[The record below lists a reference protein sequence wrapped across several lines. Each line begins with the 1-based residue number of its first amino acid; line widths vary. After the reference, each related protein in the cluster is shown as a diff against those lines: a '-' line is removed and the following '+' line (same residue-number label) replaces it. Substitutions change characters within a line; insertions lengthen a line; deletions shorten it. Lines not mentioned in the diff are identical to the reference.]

1 MTNGTDGQLE
11 PGYIGLAK
19 SGQLG
24 ERVRALRAMAQSC
37 TLCPRA
43 CRVDRLA
50 NERGKCRTGTRA
62 TLCSA
67 HPHMGEEPPLVGYR
81 GSGTIFFTHCNL
93 ACVYCQNYD
102 ISHLG
107 IGQEVDCETLAE
119 AMLKLQRM
127 GCHNINFVSPSH
139 VVPQIVEAVAVAV
152 ERGLRVPLVYN
163 SGGYDSV
170 ATLRLLDGVFDIY
183 MPDMKYSDPALGEA
197 YSGVKDYPAVNRAAV
212 KEMHR
217 QVGDLIADSSGVA
230 VRGLLVRHL
239 VLPNG
244 LAGTEDILRFLATE
258 ISRDTYVNIMDQYHP
273 CFKANQ
279 MPELSRR
286 ITATEY
292 REALHT
298 AQRLGLHR
306 GF

>member
-1 MTNGTDGQLE
+1 MISDNDRLQ
-11 PGYIGLAK
+11 PSYIGLAK
-19 SGQLG
+19 TRELS
-24 ERVRALRAMAQSC
+24 ERARLLREMAHSC

-50 NERGKCRTGTRA
+50 NEKGECNTGKRA
-62 TLCSA
+62 ILCSA
-67 HPHMGEEPPLVGYR
+67 HPHMGEEPPLVGRR
-81 GSGTIFFTHCNL
+81 GSGTIFFSRCNL

-102 ISHLG
+102 ISHFG
-107 IGQEVDCETLAE
+107 AGDEVDSEDLAE
-119 AMLKLQRM
+119 AMLRLQRM

-139 VVPQIVEAVAVAV
+139 VVPQIVEALAVAV
-152 ERGLRVPLVYN
+152 TRGLRVPLVYN

-183 MPDMKYSDPALGEA
+183 MPDMKYSDPALGER
-197 YSGVKDYPAVNRAAV
+197 YSGVKSYPTVNRAAV

-217 QVGDLIADSSGVA
+217 QVGDLTVDSSGVA

-244 LAGTEDILRFLATE
+244 LAGTEDTLSFLATE
-258 ISRDTYVNIMDQYHP
+258 VSLDTYVNIMDQYRP
-273 CFKANQ
+273 CFKAGQ
-279 MPELSRR
+279 IPELSRR
-286 ITATEY
+286 ITMTEY
-292 REALHT
+292 REALLV
-298 AQRLGLHR
+298 AQRVGLHR